1 MFAKL
6 YEDAKL
12 GQVLLTKETVDHPEV
27 VDETC
32 PAIKIQISAEGMRF
46 GIELPFPNTDDGFD
60 KRNLMFAEFTEDR
73 AIEAAEGIVQE
84 IIELADKERD
94 NEESD

>member
-12 GQVLLTKETVDHPEV
+12 GQILLTKETVDHPEV

-46 GIELPFPNTDDGFD
+46 GIELPFPNDEEGFS
-60 KRNLMFAEFTEDR
+60 KRNLLFDEFTEER

-84 IIELADKERD
+84 IIELADKEKS